1 MSWHLDKNDFY
12 EMFQEIFEERGME
25 GVKEWA
31 WVGLEYTQD
40 QYDILYKENRELKD
54 EIIRLKNNQ
63 IEKSES

>member
-12 EMFQEIFEERGME
+12 EMFQEIFKERGIE
-25 GVKEWA
+25 GAKEWA
-31 WVGLEYTQD
+31 WVGLDYTQY

-63 IEKSES
+63 IEKSEP